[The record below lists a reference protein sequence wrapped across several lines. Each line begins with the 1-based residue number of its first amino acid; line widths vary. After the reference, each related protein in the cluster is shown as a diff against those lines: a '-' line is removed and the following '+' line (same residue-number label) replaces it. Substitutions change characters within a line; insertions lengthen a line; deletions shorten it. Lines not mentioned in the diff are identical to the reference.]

1 MGRQR
6 RDIPWLD
13 TRDNGVFYA
22 FWYDEKSRQ
31 TRRESMETRDAAT
44 AQRTFANFLINGP
57 KSSLHVGDAG
67 VTVEQA
73 LDWYDVGVP
82 GTLIKGH
89 VETEVVDKPR
99 QRAAIRNLKSYFGK
113 TLMREVS
120 KTVGDDY
127 AAERRAGKHGVG
139 KGGHRAD
146 GTVKTNRRTA
156 ASDWTIR
163 REMGVL
169 GAAAQW
175 CILHDLMKPDEV
187 PRFKAPG
194 EPEDKAPWLTKDAV
208 RAIFDKAEGNLKA
221 FCRLTYYWGARKTS
235 VESLWVSQIDLAHS
249 RVDLHKP
256 GSKRTKKRR
265 PIVPIYPEIRK
276 DIELLLLDTTTEYL
290 FGQPGN
296 FYEDFVR
303 LCRDEKIVV
312 QDAPAGTVPW
322 PHLLRHSRATHMLM
336 DGEDPYKVAKLLGD
350 NLSTVEKV
358 YGHHTPE
365 YLQTKSNV
373 EVGTNSGT

>member
-13 TRDNGVFYA
+13 TRDNGIFYA
-22 FWYDEKSRQ
+22 FWYDESSRQ
-31 TRRESMETRDAAT
+31 TRRESMETRDAAE
-44 AQRTFANFLINGP
+44 ARKAFASFLTHGP
-57 KSSLHVGDAG
+57 KSALHVGNAG

-73 LDWYDVGVP
+73 LDWYDKGVP

-89 VETEVVDKPR
+89 VDTEVVDKAR
-99 QRAAIRNLKSYFGK
+99 QRAAIRNLKSYFAK
-113 TLMREVS
+113 TLMRDVA

-139 KGGHRAD
+139 KGGQRAD
-146 GTVKTNRRTA
+146 GTVKANRRTA

-194 EPEDKAPWLTKDAV
+194 EPEEKAPWLSKDAV
-208 RAIFDKAEGNLKA
+208 RTIFDKADGKLKA

-276 DIELLLLDTTTEYL
+276 DIELLLLDTDSEYL

-373 EVGTNSGT
+373 EVR